1 MAGILRFRNA
11 RGELVDVE
19 SVPAT
24 QLKNE
29 PGSVIERV
37 AAGGAVAITRHNR
50 PRAVLVSYEDFQEL
64 ARARHP
70 SLEALGAEFDALLDE
85 MQAPTARRALAEAFA
100 ASPAEIARHA
110 VAAALPKAL
119 AAKRARKRVRTAR
132 GGR

>member
-50 PRAVLVSYEDFQEL
+50 PRAVLVSYEDFREL
-64 ARARHP
+64 ARSRHP
-70 SLEALGAEFDALLDE
+70 SLEALGAEFDSLLDQ
-85 MQAPTARRALAEAFA
+85 MQAPAARRALADAFG
-100 ASPAEIARHA
+100 ASPAEIGRHA
-110 VAAALPKAL
+110 VAAVAPKVRR
-119 AAKRARKRVRTAR
+119 AKKKLRTAR